1 MTADVRE
8 STAPALPSQGPAHTS
23 VRDPLQMV
31 PSLPVRRVLPWQRR
45 HIAALLVTDAL
56 GVMAAGAAVIA
67 ARFTDEPAL
76 VQGHTPYWLLLPI
89 AALAWLV
96 IAAFSGAYELRV
108 VGSGSEEYKRVL
120 NTAVRYTA
128 FVAITSYALQ
138 AEVARTVVLWALP
151 ATGIALLLT
160 RHAVRVG
167 LGVARKRGHA
177 VRRVLVIGNQ
187 QPAFDMAARLTRDTA
202 GAFRVVG
209 VCAPGGTD
217 RRSRRASA
225 VPEERRQRRPVPVLG
240 SLGEAPLIA
249 RGDGVDVIAVAHS
262 PGMTS
267 GVLRS
272 LAWQLEGTNVE
283 MMVAPALVDVAG
295 PRIHVSPVAGLPL
308 LHVDKPEFSLA
319 RRLLK
324 GSYDRLLG
332 LLGLVALS
340 PLLLAV
346 ALSVRLD
353 SPGPVLFRQT
363 RVGKGGEN
371 FTMLKFR
378 SMHVD
383 ADARVTDLTA
393 ENIHGDGPLFKMRDD
408 PRLTRVGRFIRRW
421 SLDELPQLWNVVR
434 GDMSLVGPR
443 PPLPREVAEYDGP
456 AVYRRL
462 MVKPGLTGLWQVSGR
477 ADLPWQEAVRL
488 DLYYVENW
496 SPALDVSILWRTAA
510 AVARGRGAY

>member
-1 MTADVRE
+1 MSTDTRDVRVPGQ
-8 STAPALPSQGPAHTS
+8 STTDARPLPGRRSHPVPALP
-23 VRDPLQMV
+23 VRQM
-31 PSLPVRRVLPWQRR
+31 LPWQRW
-45 HIAALLVTDAL
+45 HVAALVLTDAVAVL
-56 GVMAAGAAVIA
+56 AAGAAVVA
-67 ARFTDEPAL
+67 ARFVGEPA
-76 VQGHTPYWLLLPI
+76 VVKGTSYWVLLPV
-89 AALAWLV
+89 AVVAWLV
-96 IAAFSGAYELRV
+96 IAAFSGAYEIRV

-120 NTAVRYTA
+120 NSAVRYTA

-138 AEVARTVVLWALP
+138 VELARLVVLWALP
-151 ATGIALLLT
+151 ATGLAVLAS
-160 RHAVRVG
+160 RHAVRTG
-167 LGVARKRGHA
+167 LGIARRRGHA
-177 VRRVLVIGNQ
+177 VRRVLVLGSQ
-187 QPAFDMAARLTRDTA
+187 QPAFDMAARLTREA
-202 GAFRVVG
+202 GAGYRVVG
-209 VCAPGGTD
+209 VCAPGGVD
-217 RRSRRASA
+217 RRHRPQSAMPGDRR
-225 VPEERRQRRPVPVLG
+225 RRQPVPVLG
-240 SLGEAPLIA
+240 SLGEAPQIA
-249 RGDGVDVIAVAHS
+249 AEGGIDVVAVAHS

-283 MMVAPALVDVAG
+283 MLVAPALVDVAG

-308 LHVDKPEFSLA
+308 LHVDKPEFSTA

-324 GSYDRLLG
+324 GSYDRALAVIG
-332 LLGLVALS
+332 LLALS
-340 PLLLAV
+340 PVMIAV
-346 ALSVRLD
+346 AMAVRFD
-353 SPGPVLFRQT
+353 TPGGVLFRQT

-378 SMHVD
+378 SMHLD
-383 ADARVTDLTA
+383 ADLRVSDLLQD
-393 ENIHGDGPLFKMRDD
+393 NLHGEGPLFKMKDD

-434 GDMSLVGPR
+434 GDMALVGPR

-510 AVARGRGAY
+510 AVARGSGAY